1 MKFYVS
7 KVYDGGWASADYS
20 FKTRKEARECFN
32 KLVKEAK
39 KEIYK
44 KNFVT
49 KNYESKLIEVDYYY
63 FPNEDGTGASE
74 NIDYKRIERY

>member
-7 KVYDGGWASADYS
+7 KIYDGGWSSEDYS
-20 FKTRKEARECFN
+20 FETRKEARKCFN
-32 KLVKEAK
+32 KLVKEAR

-49 KNYESKLIEVDYYY
+49 KNYESKSIEVEYSY
-63 FPNEDGTGASE
+63 FPNEDGTGAAE
-74 NIDYKRIERY
+74 TIDYKRIER